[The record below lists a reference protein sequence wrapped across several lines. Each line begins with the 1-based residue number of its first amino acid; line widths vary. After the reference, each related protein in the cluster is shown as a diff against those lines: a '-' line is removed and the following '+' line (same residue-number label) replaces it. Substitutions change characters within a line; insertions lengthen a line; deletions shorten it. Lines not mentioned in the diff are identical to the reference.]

1 MKKNLIS
8 ICLVLL
14 LCSVFLLASRTQAP
28 QQIKTAYADEAFILS
43 QLPETK
49 QVEADLKAYKKQL
62 ENHLKSKTDEYQRK
76 GEEFQR
82 SYERMTDI
90 ERADKQ
96 EELANIQ
103 ESILKFQHNAET
115 DMQERQQ
122 KKLLPI
128 LDKVQRVIDEIAAA
142 GNYNYIFK
150 ADALLYAKN
159 SEDVSL
165 AILKRLG
172 VDTSKIK
179 LPTNNSTTSSP
190 TKKSGGK

>member
-1 MKKNLIS
+1 MKKNLTRVRI
-8 ICLVLL
+8 VLL
-14 LCSVFLLASRTQAP
+14 LCSILLFSSLKAQSSESF
-28 QQIKTAYADEAFILS
+28 KTAYADEAFILS

-49 QVEADLKAYKKQL
+49 QVESDLRAYKKQL
-62 ENHLKSKTDEYQRK
+62 ENHLKSKTDEYQSK
-76 GEEFQR
+76 GEEFQKTF
-82 SYERMTDI
+82 ERMTDI

-128 LDKVQRVIDEIAAA
+128 LEKVQRAIDEIAAA
-142 GNYNYIFK
+142 GNYTYIFK

-159 SEDVSL
+159 AKDISL
-165 AILKRLG
+165 TILNRLG
-172 VDTSKIK
+172 VDTSNIK
-179 LPTNNSTTSSP
+179 LPTNSTKPFVP
-190 TKKSGGK
+190 TQKSGK